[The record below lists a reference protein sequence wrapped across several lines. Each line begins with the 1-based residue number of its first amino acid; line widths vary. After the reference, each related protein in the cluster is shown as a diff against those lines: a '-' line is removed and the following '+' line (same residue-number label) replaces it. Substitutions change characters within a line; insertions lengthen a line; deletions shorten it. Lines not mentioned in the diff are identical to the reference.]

1 MSFIARHT
9 FSLLSSVIFSAFIS
23 LVLWAYSKELD
34 LLPPSQSFL
43 NSEQTAAIQAY
54 HTRQGVPYIA
64 FTLARSLTKN
74 PIKQIAFAILFSF
87 KPHHTLLTTYA
98 QQTQFGV
105 VKGLSK
111 AAPTYFGVSL
121 QQLSIGETL
130 LLLEL
135 AYHPALVITDPVT
148 ALAHRDALLNDLYRQ
163 KFFTSTQYQIE
174 RHKAL
179 ALAADHRPI
188 N

>member
-1 MSFIARHT
+1 
-9 FSLLSSVIFSAFIS
+9 
-23 LVLWAYSKELD
+23 
-34 LLPPSQSFL
+34 
-43 NSEQTAAIQAY
+43 
-54 HTRQGVPYIA
+54 
-64 FTLARSLTKN
+64 
-74 PIKQIAFAILFSF
+74 
-87 KPHHTLLTTYA
+87 
-98 QQTQFGV
+98 
-105 VKGLSK
+105 
-111 AAPTYFGVSL
+111 VSL